1 MEKTMNKNTLKVAKF
16 EIIRQLKKPAFWAA
30 TLLIPLL
37 IGFIY
42 FISFISSMSVDTEAH
57 LDEDTK
63 IAITDDA
70 GIFGPGAPY
79 IINGDKEYG
88 IEMVKN
94 GEVDLYYYI
103 PADFAE
109 SKKAEY
115 YHISEGLEILNMD
128 GDILKLLLSQNAA
141 SRVDELD
148 VIALTGNYEIEDHK
162 ITTDGSDSNALG
174 KAIIPIIIGATFFF
188 FIALCGN
195 RFLLTVVEEKEN
207 RISEM
212 ILTSI
217 SAKHLIVGKIIAMLA
232 LGMVQIAAIIIPV
245 LLLVFAKR
253 NDAFIAPI
261 LSMIE
266 IDPLSIALNIL
277 LFAASAVLYAG
288 VCVLVGSMVSTARDA
303 SSFIGPAI
311 ILMVFPLYFMQMFM
325 ADPNL
330 IVQIFTYFPLS
341 APIALMLRNVF
352 GTISTPEFCI
362 GIAVV
367 SVSAVIAIRLAVKTF
382 QKNAINFNIAKPKL
396 FKKS

>member
-1 MEKTMNKNTLKVAKF
+1 MNKNTLKVAKF

-30 TLLIPLL
+30 TLLLPLM
-37 IGFIY
+37 IGVIY

-57 LDEDTK
+57 LNEDTK

-70 GIFGPGAPY
+70 GIFGPNAPY
-79 IINGDKEYG
+79 IINGDKDYG
-88 IEMVKN
+88 IEKVKN
-94 GEVDLYYYI
+94 GEVELYYYI

-109 SKKAEY
+109 TKKAEF
-115 YHISEGLEILNMD
+115 YHISEGLEIFNMD
-128 GDILKLLLSQNAA
+128 GDILKMLLSQNSA

-148 VIALTGNYEIEDHK
+148 AIALTGNYVIEDHK
-162 ITTDGSDSNALG
+162 ITAEGSDSNALG
-174 KAIIPIIIGATFFF
+174 KAIIPMVIGVVFFF

-217 SAKHLIVGKIIAMLA
+217 STKHLIVGKIIAMLA
-232 LGMVQIAAIIIPV
+232 LGLVQIAAIVIPV
-245 LLLVFAKR
+245 LVLVFVKR
-253 NDAFIAPI
+253 DDAIIAPI

-266 IDPLSIALNIL
+266 IDPLSIILNIL
-277 LFAASAVLYAG
+277 LFIASAVLYAG

-311 ILMVFPLYFMQMFM
+311 IFMVFPLYFMQMFM
-325 ADPNL
+325 TDPNL

-341 APIALMLRNVF
+341 APISLMLRNIF

-382 QKNAINFNIAKPKL
+382 QKNAINFNLAKPKW
-396 FKKS
+396 FKK

>member
-1 MEKTMNKNTLKVAKF
+1 MEKAMNKEVLKVAKF
-16 EIIRQLKKPAFWAA
+16 EIVRQLKKPAFWAA
-30 TLLIPLL
+30 TLLIPLF
-37 IGFIY
+37 IGVIY
-42 FISFISSMSVDTEAH
+42 LISFLSSMSVDTDVH
-57 LDEDTK
+57 FDENTK

-70 GIFGPGAPY
+70 GILGPSTPY
-79 IINGDKEYG
+79 IINGDKDYG

-94 GEVDLYYYI
+94 GEVDLYFYI

-109 SKKAEY
+109 TKKAEF
-115 YHISEGLEILNMD
+115 YHISEGLEIFNMD
-128 GDILKLLLSQNAA
+128 GNILKMILSQNSA

-148 VIALTGNYEIEDHK
+148 VIALSGDYEIIDNK
-162 ITTDGSDSNALG
+162 LTKDGTDSNALG
-174 KAIIPIIIGATFFF
+174 KAIIPIVIGVVFFF

-217 SAKHLIVGKIIAMLA
+217 STKHLIVGKIIAMLA
-232 LGMVQIAAIIIPV
+232 LGLVQIAAIVIPV
-245 LLLVFAKR
+245 LILVFVKR
-253 NDAFIAPI
+253 DDAIIAPI
-261 LSMIE
+261 LSTIE
-266 IDPLSIALNIL
+266 IDPLSIILNIL
-277 LFAASAVLYAG
+277 LFIASAVLYAG

-311 ILMVFPLYFMQMFM
+311 IIMVFPLYFMQMFM
-325 ADPNL
+325 TDPNL

-341 APIALMLRNVF
+341 APISLMLRNVF

-367 SVSAVIAIRLAVKTF
+367 TVSAVVAIHLAVKTF
-382 QKNAINFNIAKPKL
+382 QKNAINFNLAKPKW
-396 FKKS
+396 FKK

>member
-1 MEKTMNKNTLKVAKF
+1 MNKNTLKVAKF

-37 IGFIY
+37 IGVIY
-42 FISFISSMSVDTEAH
+42 LISFISASSVDTDVH
-57 LDEDTK
+57 FDENTK

-70 GIFGPGAPY
+70 GIFGPNAPY
-79 IINGDKEYG
+79 IINGDKDYG
-88 IEMVKN
+88 IEMIKN

-103 PADFAE
+103 PADFATT
-109 SKKAEY
+109 KKAEF
-115 YHISEGLEILNMD
+115 YHISEGLDIFNTD
-128 GDILKLLLSQNAA
+128 GNILKVLLQQNSA

-148 VIALTGNYEIEDHK
+148 AIALTGNYVIEDHK
-162 ITTDGSDSNALG
+162 ITADGSDSNALG
-174 KAIIPIIIGATFFF
+174 KAIIPMAMGVVFFF

-217 SAKHLIVGKIIAMLA
+217 STKHLIVGKIIAMLA
-232 LGMVQIAAIIIPV
+232 LGLVQIAAIVIPV
-245 LLLVFAKR
+245 LVLVFVKR
-253 NDAFIAPI
+253 DDAIIAPI

-266 IDPLSIALNIL
+266 IDPLSIILNIL
-277 LFAASAVLYAG
+277 LFIASAVLYAG

-311 ILMVFPLYFMQMFM
+311 IIMVFPLYFMQMFM
-325 ADPNL
+325 TDPNL

-341 APIALMLRNVF
+341 APISLMLRNVF

-367 SVSAVIAIRLAVKTF
+367 PVSAVVAIRLAVKTF
-382 QKNAINFNIAKPKL
+382 QKNAINFSTVKPKL
-396 FKKS
+396 FKK

>member
-1 MEKTMNKNTLKVAKF
+1 M
-16 EIIRQLKKPAFWAA
+16 
-30 TLLIPLL
+30 
-37 IGFIY
+37 
-42 FISFISSMSVDTEAH
+42 
-57 LDEDTK
+57 
-63 IAITDDA
+63 
-70 GIFGPGAPY
+70 
-79 IINGDKEYG
+79 DKDYG

-94 GEVDLYYYI
+94 GEIDLYFYI

-109 SKKAEY
+109 TKKAEF
-115 YHISEGLEILNMD
+115 YHISEGLEIFNMD
-128 GDILKLLLSQNAA
+128 GNILKMILSQNSA

-148 VIALTGNYEIEDHK
+148 VIALSGDYEIIDNK
-162 ITTDGSDSNALG
+162 LTKDGTDSNALG
-174 KAIIPIIIGATFFF
+174 KAIIPIVIGVVFFF

-217 SAKHLIVGKIIAMLA
+217 STKHLIVGKIIAMLV
-232 LGMVQIAAIIIPV
+232 LGLVQITAIVIPV
-245 LLLVFAKR
+245 LILVFVKR
-253 NDAFIAPI
+253 DDAIIAPI

-266 IDPLSIALNIL
+266 IDPLSIILNIL
-277 LFAASAVLYAG
+277 LFIASAVLYAG

-311 ILMVFPLYFMQMFM
+311 IVMVFPLYFMQMFM
-325 ADPNL
+325 TDPNL

-341 APIALMLRNVF
+341 APISLMLRNVF

-382 QKNAINFNIAKPKL
+382 QKNAINFNLAKLKW
-396 FKKS
+396 FKK

>member
-1 MEKTMNKNTLKVAKF
+1 MNKNTLKVAKF

-30 TLLIPLL
+30 TLLLPLM
-37 IGFIY
+37 IGVIY

-57 LDEDTK
+57 LDEDVK

-70 GIFGPGAPY
+70 GIFGPDAPY

-88 IEMVKN
+88 IEKVKN
-94 GEVDLYYYI
+94 GEVELYYYI

-109 SKKAEY
+109 TKKAEF
-115 YHISEGLEILNMD
+115 YHVSEGLEIFNMD
-128 GDILKLLLSQNAA
+128 GDILKILLSQNSA

-148 VIALTGNYEIEDHK
+148 VIALTGNYVIEDHK
-162 ITTDGSDSNALG
+162 ITAEGSDSNALG
-174 KAIIPIIIGATFFF
+174 KAIIPMVIGVVFFF

-217 SAKHLIVGKIIAMLA
+217 STKHLIVGKIIAMLA
-232 LGMVQIAAIIIPV
+232 LGLVQIAAIVIPV
-245 LLLVFAKR
+245 LVLVFVKR
-253 NDAFIAPI
+253 DDAIIAPI

-266 IDPLSIALNIL
+266 IDPLSIILNIL
-277 LFAASAVLYAG
+277 LFIASAVLYAG

-311 ILMVFPLYFMQMFM
+311 IFMVFPLYFMQMFM
-325 ADPNL
+325 TDPNL

-341 APIALMLRNVF
+341 APISLMLRNIF

-382 QKNAINFNIAKPKL
+382 QKNAINFNLAKPKW
-396 FKKS
+396 FKK

>member
-1 MEKTMNKNTLKVAKF
+1 MNKNTLKVAKF

-30 TLLIPLL
+30 TLLLPLM
-37 IGFIY
+37 IGVIY

-57 LDEDTK
+57 LDEDVK

-70 GIFGPGAPY
+70 GIFGPDAPY
-79 IINGDKEYG
+79 IINGDKDYG
-88 IEMVKN
+88 IEKVKN
-94 GEVDLYYYI
+94 GEVELYYYI

-109 SKKAEY
+109 TKKAEF
-115 YHISEGLEILNMD
+115 YHVSEGLEIFNMD
-128 GDILKLLLSQNAA
+128 GDILKILLSQNSA

-148 VIALTGNYEIEDHK
+148 VIALTGNYVIEDHK
-162 ITTDGSDSNALG
+162 ITADGSDSNALG
-174 KAIIPIIIGATFFF
+174 KAIIPMAIGVVFFF

-195 RFLLTVVEEKEN
+195 RFLLTVTEEKEN

-217 SAKHLIVGKIIAMLA
+217 STKHLIVGKIIAMLA
-232 LGMVQIAAIIIPV
+232 LGLVQIAAIIIPV
-245 LLLVFAKR
+245 LVLVFVKR
-253 NDAFIAPI
+253 DDAIIASI

-266 IDPLSIALNIL
+266 IDPLSIILNIL
-277 LFAASAVLYAG
+277 LFIASAVLYAG

-311 ILMVFPLYFMQMFM
+311 IVMVFPLYFMQMFM
-325 ADPNL
+325 TDPNL

-341 APIALMLRNVF
+341 APISLMLRNVF

-367 SVSAVIAIRLAVKTF
+367 SVSAVVAIRLAVKTF
-382 QKNAINFNIAKPKL
+382 QKNAINFSTVKPKL

>member
-1 MEKTMNKNTLKVAKF
+1 
-16 EIIRQLKKPAFWAA
+16 
-30 TLLIPLL
+30 
-37 IGFIY
+37 
-42 FISFISSMSVDTEAH
+42 
-57 LDEDTK
+57 
-63 IAITDDA
+63 
-70 GIFGPGAPY
+70 
-79 IINGDKEYG
+79 
-88 IEMVKN
+88 
-94 GEVDLYYYI
+94 
-103 PADFAE
+103 
-109 SKKAEY
+109 
-115 YHISEGLEILNMD
+115 MD

-148 VIALTGNYEIEDHK
+148 VIALTGSYEIEDHK

-253 NDAFIAPI
+253 NDAFITPI
-261 LSMIE
+261 LPMIE

-277 LFAASAVLYAG
+277 LFVASAVLYAG

-382 QKNAINFNIAKPKL
+382 QKNAINFNIVKPKL
-396 FKKS
+396 FKKN

>member
-1 MEKTMNKNTLKVAKF
+1 MNKEVLKVAKF
-16 EIIRQLKKPAFWAA
+16 EIVRQLKKPAFWAA
-30 TLLIPLL
+30 TLLIPLF
-37 IGFIY
+37 IGVIY
-42 FISFISSMSVDTEAH
+42 LISFLSSMSVDTDVH
-57 LDEDTK
+57 FDENTK

-70 GIFGPGAPY
+70 GILGPSTPY
-79 IINGDKEYG
+79 IINGDKDYG

-94 GEVDLYYYI
+94 GEIDLYFYI

-109 SKKAEY
+109 TKKAEF
-115 YHISEGLEILNMD
+115 YHISEGLEIFNMD
-128 GDILKLLLSQNAA
+128 GNILKMILSQNSA

-148 VIALTGNYEIEDHK
+148 VIALSGDYEIIDNK
-162 ITTDGSDSNALG
+162 LTKDGTDSNALG
-174 KAIIPIIIGATFFF
+174 KAIIPIVIGVVFFF

-217 SAKHLIVGKIIAMLA
+217 STKHLIVGKIIAMLV
-232 LGMVQIAAIIIPV
+232 LGLVQITAIVIPV
-245 LLLVFAKR
+245 LILVFVKR
-253 NDAFIAPI
+253 DDAIIAPI

-266 IDPLSIALNIL
+266 IDPLSIILNIL
-277 LFAASAVLYAG
+277 LFIASAVLYAG

-311 ILMVFPLYFMQMFM
+311 IVMVFPLYFMQMFM
-325 ADPNL
+325 TDPNL

-341 APIALMLRNVF
+341 APISLMLRNVF

-382 QKNAINFNIAKPKL
+382 QKNAINFNLAKLKW
-396 FKKS
+396 FKK

>member
-1 MEKTMNKNTLKVAKF
+1 MNKNTLKVAKF

-30 TLLIPLL
+30 TLLLPLM
-37 IGFIY
+37 IGVIY

-57 LDEDTK
+57 LDEDVK

-70 GIFGPGAPY
+70 GIFGPDAPY
-79 IINGDKEYG
+79 IINGDKDYG
-88 IEMVKN
+88 IEKVKN
-94 GEVDLYYYI
+94 GEVELYYYI

-109 SKKAEY
+109 TKKAEF
-115 YHISEGLEILNMD
+115 YHVSEGLEIFNMD
-128 GDILKLLLSQNAA
+128 GDILKILLSQNSA

-148 VIALTGNYEIEDHK
+148 VIALTGNYVIEDHK
-162 ITTDGSDSNALG
+162 ITADGSDSNALG
-174 KAIIPIIIGATFFF
+174 KAIIPMVIGVVFFF

-195 RFLLTVVEEKEN
+195 RFLLTVTEEKEN

-217 SAKHLIVGKIIAMLA
+217 STKHLIVGKIIAMLA
-232 LGMVQIAAIIIPV
+232 LGLVQIAAIIIPV
-245 LLLVFAKR
+245 LILVFVKR
-253 NDAFIAPI
+253 DDAIIASI

-266 IDPLSIALNIL
+266 IDPLSIILNIL
-277 LFAASAVLYAG
+277 LFIASAVLYAG

-311 ILMVFPLYFMQMFM
+311 IVMVFPLYFMQMFM
-325 ADPNL
+325 TDPNL

-341 APIALMLRNVF
+341 APISLMLRNVF

-382 QKNAINFNIAKPKL
+382 QKNAINFSTVKPKL

>member
-1 MEKTMNKNTLKVAKF
+1 MNKNTLKVAKF

-30 TLLIPLL
+30 TLLLPLM
-37 IGFIY
+37 IGVIY

-57 LDEDTK
+57 LDEDVK

-70 GIFGPGAPY
+70 GIFGPDAPY

-88 IEMVKN
+88 IEKVKN
-94 GEVDLYYYI
+94 GEVELYYYI

-109 SKKAEY
+109 TKKAEF
-115 YHISEGLEILNMD
+115 YHVSEGLEIFNMD
-128 GDILKLLLSQNAA
+128 GDILKILLSQNSA

-148 VIALTGNYEIEDHK
+148 VIALTGNYVIEDHK
-162 ITTDGSDSNALG
+162 ITADGSDSNALG
-174 KAIIPIIIGATFFF
+174 KAIIPMVIGVVFFF

-195 RFLLTVVEEKEN
+195 RFLLTVTEEKEN

-217 SAKHLIVGKIIAMLA
+217 STKHLIVGKIIAMLA
-232 LGMVQIAAIIIPV
+232 LGLVQIAAIIIPV
-245 LLLVFAKR
+245 LVLVFVKR
-253 NDAFIAPI
+253 DDAIIASI

-266 IDPLSIALNIL
+266 IDPLSIILNIL
-277 LFAASAVLYAG
+277 LFIASAVLYAG

-311 ILMVFPLYFMQMFM
+311 IVMVFPLYFMQMFM
-325 ADPNL
+325 TDPNL

-341 APIALMLRNVF
+341 APISLMLRNVF

-382 QKNAINFNIAKPKL
+382 QKNAINFSTVKPKL

>member
-1 MEKTMNKNTLKVAKF
+1 MNNNTLKVAKF

-30 TLLIPLL
+30 TLLLPLM
-37 IGFIY
+37 IGVIY

-57 LDEDTK
+57 LNEDTK

-70 GIFGPGAPY
+70 GIFGPDAPY
-79 IINGDKEYG
+79 IINGDKDYG
-88 IEMVKN
+88 IEKVKN
-94 GEVDLYYYI
+94 GEVELYYYI

-109 SKKAEY
+109 TKKAEF
-115 YHISEGLEILNMD
+115 YHISEGLEIFNMD
-128 GDILKLLLSQNAA
+128 GDILKMLLSQNSA

-148 VIALTGNYEIEDHK
+148 VIALTGNYVIEDHK
-162 ITTDGSDSNALG
+162 ITADGSDSNALG
-174 KAIIPIIIGATFFF
+174 KAIIPMVIGVVFFF

-217 SAKHLIVGKIIAMLA
+217 STKHLIVGKIIAMLA
-232 LGMVQIAAIIIPV
+232 LGLVQITAIVIPV
-245 LLLVFAKR
+245 LVLVFVKR
-253 NDAFIAPI
+253 DDAIIAPI

-266 IDPLSIALNIL
+266 IDPLSIILNIL
-277 LFAASAVLYAG
+277 LFIASAVLYAG

-311 ILMVFPLYFMQMFM
+311 IIMVFPLYFMQMFM
-325 ADPNL
+325 TDPNL

-341 APIALMLRNVF
+341 APISLMLRNVF

-367 SVSAVIAIRLAVKTF
+367 SVSAVVAICLAVKTF
-382 QKNAINFNIAKPKL
+382 QKNAINFSTVKPKL

>member
-1 MEKTMNKNTLKVAKF
+1 MNKNTLKVAKF

-37 IGFIY
+37 IGVIY
-42 FISFISSMSVDTEAH
+42 LISFISASSVDTDVH
-57 LDEDTK
+57 FDENTK

-70 GIFGPGAPY
+70 GIFGPNAPY
-79 IINGDKEYG
+79 IINGDKDYG
-88 IEMVKN
+88 IEKVKN
-94 GEVDLYYYI
+94 GEVELYYYI

-109 SKKAEY
+109 TKKAEF
-115 YHISEGLEILNMD
+115 YHISEGLEIFNMD
-128 GDILKLLLSQNAA
+128 GDILKMLLSQNSA

-148 VIALTGNYEIEDHK
+148 AIALTGNYVIEDHK
-162 ITTDGSDSNALG
+162 ITADGSDSNALG
-174 KAIIPIIIGATFFF
+174 KAIIPMVIGVVFFF

-217 SAKHLIVGKIIAMLA
+217 STKHLIVGKIIAMLA
-232 LGMVQIAAIIIPV
+232 LGLVQIAAIVIPV
-245 LLLVFAKR
+245 LVLVFVKR
-253 NDAFIAPI
+253 DDAIIAPI

-266 IDPLSIALNIL
+266 IDPLSIILNIL
-277 LFAASAVLYAG
+277 LFIASAVLYAG

-311 ILMVFPLYFMQMFM
+311 IFMVFPLYFMQMFM
-325 ADPNL
+325 TDPNL

-341 APIALMLRNVF
+341 APISLMLRNIF

-382 QKNAINFNIAKPKL
+382 QKNAINFSTVKPKL
-396 FKKS
+396 FKK

>member
-1 MEKTMNKNTLKVAKF
+1 MNKNTLKVAKF

-30 TLLIPLL
+30 TLLIPLM
-37 IGFIY
+37 IGIIY
-42 FISFISSMSVDTEAH
+42 FISFVSSMSVDTEAH
-57 LDEDTK
+57 LDENTK

-70 GIFGPGAPY
+70 GIFGPNTPY
-79 IINGDKEYG
+79 TINGDREYG

-109 SKKAEY
+109 TKKAEF
-115 YHISEGLEILNMD
+115 YHVSEGLDIFNMD
-128 GDILKLLLSQNAA
+128 GDILKILLSQNSA
-141 SRVDELD
+141 SRVDALD
-148 VIALTGNYEIEDHK
+148 VIALTGSYEIEDHK
-162 ITTDGSDSNALG
+162 ITTDGSDSNAIG
-174 KAIIPIIIGATFFF
+174 KAIIPILIGATFFF

-217 SAKHLIVGKIIAMLA
+217 SAKHLIVGKIIAMLV
-232 LGMVQIAAIIIPV
+232 LGLVQIAAIIIPV
-245 LLLVFAKR
+245 LFLVFAKR
-253 NDAFIAPI
+253 NDAIVAQI

-266 IDPLSIALNIL
+266 IDPLSIVLNIL
-277 LFAASAVLYAG
+277 LFSASAVLYAG

-311 ILMVFPLYFMQMFM
+311 IFMVFPLYFMQMFM
-325 ADPNL
+325 TDPNL

-341 APIALMLRNVF
+341 APISLMLRNIF

-382 QKNAINFNIAKPKL
+382 QKNAINFSTVKPKL
-396 FKKS
+396 FKR